1 MIPAISSAIDKR
13 FLLRSLTTCHKR
25 IKYHNNDPSCQ
36 AALDEASWS
45 LNPIGLKLLN
55 DNFKLCFKRWE
66 NMEIGHDGVISE
78 KYENSNERQTYNTD
92 GCTCDCSYF
101 KQMYY
106 CRHIPFYRLKTSVP
120 LFELNAFHHALTKEA
135 TNVSN
140 LDLYEDVT
148 HESSAPP
155 SPGISMVRSEEKRS
169 KKTVS
174 QSQKFNM
181 AFDLGK
187 ELAEVTSLFDI
198 GTFKMTL
205 ESNKNY
211 LKQVRKGISKPLFDY
226 LKSPDKF
233 KIVPVPELR
242 NDKAAHLVSVRR
254 DQQPEVSQGS
264 EHDHGEQR
272 DLSDFQRASI
282 QEELNVLEP
291 SGALS
296 NEVESVVSPTSV
308 SNSNAVSTAA
318 AMALPHSPLSCMQ
331 SGQPEAAVEGGTIK
345 VREVMKNIES
355 VSISTTQGSS
365 SLPAFDLEYD
375 AELVNNLALFLVC
388 ANIACQ
394 ASCSSKDLTLCP
406 GCQSVAFCGEDCVH
420 RGWNTHK
427 HVCKHIK
434 NVSLAQKKKMIRFML
449 TVFEGDVNDNIVEVD
464 SAEAPDKTSPKQNL
478 SPQGLPSPFN
488 NEPNYH
494 DSSPDSEPS
503 SSRGGRSFIV
513 DNQVSGKPSSPPD
526 HIESAA
532 FTFDDEDLPDIPY
545 TQSQNMFLKEP
556 FIRFQTTIRGKGRPI
571 LTRQADRKK
580 FNPNSVF
587 VELYDKLPMKKTT
600 EEKTRKERKTRS
612 DKGKKRGRRQGKE
625 KDMLESSDEENLPND
640 SSGAEAIHLRKPRAP
655 KNDKTLR
662 KQYSQPVRPEKCITC
677 HFPLNYDELDHE
689 ERVVNCVKCK
699 SFIHQSC
706 KKNCGFCENEEQ

>member
-242 NDKAAHLVSVRR
+242 NDKAAHL
-254 DQQPEVSQGS
+254 
-264 EHDHGEQR
+264 
-272 DLSDFQRASI
+272 
-282 QEELNVLEP
+282 
-291 SGALS
+291 
-296 NEVESVVSPTSV
+296 
-308 SNSNAVSTAA
+308 
-318 AMALPHSPLSCMQ
+318 
-331 SGQPEAAVEGGTIK
+331 
-345 VREVMKNIES
+345 
-355 VSISTTQGSS
+355 
-365 SLPAFDLEYD
+365 
-375 AELVNNLALFLVC
+375 
-388 ANIACQ
+388 
-394 ASCSSKDLTLCP
+394 
-406 GCQSVAFCGEDCVH
+406 
-420 RGWNTHK
+420 
-427 HVCKHIK
+427 
-434 NVSLAQKKKMIRFML
+434 
-449 TVFEGDVNDNIVEVD
+449 
-464 SAEAPDKTSPKQNL
+464 
-478 SPQGLPSPFN
+478 
-488 NEPNYH
+488 
-494 DSSPDSEPS
+494 
-503 SSRGGRSFIV
+503 
-513 DNQVSGKPSSPPD
+513 
-526 HIESAA
+526 
-532 FTFDDEDLPDIPY
+532 
-545 TQSQNMFLKEP
+545 
-556 FIRFQTTIRGKGRPI
+556 
-571 LTRQADRKK
+571 
-580 FNPNSVF
+580 
-587 VELYDKLPMKKTT
+587 
-600 EEKTRKERKTRS
+600 
-612 DKGKKRGRRQGKE
+612 
-625 KDMLESSDEENLPND
+625 
-640 SSGAEAIHLRKPRAP
+640 
-655 KNDKTLR
+655 
-662 KQYSQPVRPEKCITC
+662 
-677 HFPLNYDELDHE
+677 
-689 ERVVNCVKCK
+689 
-699 SFIHQSC
+699 
-706 KKNCGFCENEEQ
+706 